1 MKTQLTLAAALA
13 VVCLSP
19 VTALAHATLEVQTAE
34 IGSFYKGV
42 MRIGHGCE
50 GQATLRVDIT
60 IPEGVIAVKPMP
72 KAGWTLTTGTSEYAN
87 SYDYY
92 GRTLTSGVTTLTW
105 EGSLDDAHYDEFTF
119 RGKLAGDW
127 DAGTAIYFPTV
138 QTCADG
144 EQTWV
149 NIPAKGQDP
158 HAIED
163 PAPGLALKEAE
174 HAHH

>member
-1 MKTQLTLAAALA
+1 MKTQLTLAAVLA
-13 VVCLSP
+13 VASLTP
-19 VTALAHATLEVQTAE
+19 IAATAHATLEVQTAE

-72 KAGWTLTTGTSEYAN
+72 KAGWTLTTGQGDYAN

-92 GRTLTSGVTTLTW
+92 GKTLTSGVTTLTW
-105 EGSLDDAHYDEFTF
+105 EGSLEGAHYDEFTF

-127 DAGTAIYFPTV
+127 KDGTAIYFPTV
-138 QTCADG
+138 QACADG
-144 EQTWV
+144 NRAWI
-149 NIPAKGQDP
+149 NIPAEGTDP
-158 HAIED
+158 HATKD
-163 PAPGLALKEAE
+163 PAPGLMLKDAA
-174 HAHH
+174 HASH

>member
-1 MKTQLTLAAALA
+1 MKNQLTRAAVLA
-13 VVCLSP
+13 VVSLTP
-19 VTALAHATLEVQTAE
+19 IAAAAHATLEVQTAD

-50 GQATLRVDIT
+50 GQATLRVDIA
-60 IPEGVIAVKPMP
+60 IPEGVISVKPMP
-72 KAGWTLTTGTSEYAN
+72 KAGWTLTSQQGEYKN

-92 GRTLTSGVTTLTW
+92 GQVLTSGVTSLTW
-105 EGSLDDAHYDEFTF
+105 EGSLEDAHYDEFVF

-127 DAGTAIYFPTV
+127 ESGTAIYFPTI

-144 EQTWV
+144 KQLWV
-149 NIPAKGQDP
+149 NIPAEGQDP
-158 HAIED
+158 HDIED
-163 PAPGLALKEAE
+163 PAPGLTLKDAE

>member
-1 MKTQLTLAAALA
+1 MKTQLTLAAVLA
-13 VVCLSP
+13 VASLTP
-19 VTALAHATLEVQTAE
+19 IAATAHATLEVQTAE

-72 KAGWTLTTGTSEYAN
+72 KAGWTLTTGQGDYAN

-92 GRTLTSGVTTLTW
+92 GKTLTSGVTTLTW
-105 EGSLDDAHYDEFTF
+105 EGSLEDAHYDEFTF

-127 DAGTAIYFPTV
+127 KDGTAIYFPTV

-144 EQTWV
+144 NRSWV
-149 NIPAKGQDP
+149 NIPAEGTDP
-158 HAIED
+158 HATKD
-163 PAPGLALKEAE
+163 PAPGLMLKDA
-174 HAHH
+174 AHGGH